1 MKAKN
6 SVFTFCTLVLVF
18 LIMLT
23 LIAFVRG
30 RVYRQDKA
38 QTSEEETSSSKPS
51 YGFDGEPDYF
61 ESYLAKGVYDS
72 NGFKDLKP
80 TGTAE
85 TGVSE

>member
-30 RVYRQDKA
+30 RVYRQDEA
-38 QTSEEETSSSKPS
+38 QTSEEETSSSSKEP
-51 YGFDGEPDYF
+51 YIIGEIDYF
-61 ESYLAKGVYDS
+61 FEAKGIYGSDGFNDFTPTRTETEVYS
-72 NGFKDLKP
+72 
-80 TGTAE
+80 
-85 TGVSE
+85 

>member
-30 RVYRQDKA
+30 RVYRQDEA
-38 QTSEEETSSSKPS
+38 QTSEEETSSSNPS
-51 YGFDGEPDYF
+51 HGFDGEPDYF
-61 ESYLAKGVYDS
+61 FEAKGVYGPD
-72 NGFKDLKP
+72 GFKDFAP
-80 TGTAE
+80 TRTE
-85 TGVSE
+85 TEVYS